1 MPDGPGGFTQDYSC
15 PALLRIPRGRRG
27 LRVRNCHPLR
37 LNFPGH
43 SPRRRR
49 AARRG
54 PTTPRVRRHTR
65 GLGSSPFARHYWGN
79 HCYFLLLRVLRCFSS
94 PGSPPYT
101 VRMTVL
107 QTAGLSHSEIR
118 ASKVTCTYTRLIAA
132 CHVLHRLREPRHPPD
147 ALNSLLRLM
156 SALHPSR
163 GSGTAHT
170 FSCNFLRFLH
180 SLIYYIT
187 YKRSC
192 FSVKKQSLLLLL
204 TVLCANMS
212 KNSSARVK
220 PLFVAEAPDRW
231 RITDSNR

>member
-94 PGSPPYT
+94 PGSPPGICRDDRPSGGRVVPFGNPRINGHLRLPRAYRSLSRPSSPPRAKASTRRPNLLSPWTPQPAERPAAPAHTSSRACNAT
-101 VRMTVL
+101 VGRRE
-107 QTAGLSHSEIR
+107 GR
-118 ASKVTCTYTRLIAA
+118 ASSLYSCSLVCQ
-132 CHVLHRLREPRHPPD
+132 HVKERV
-147 ALNSLLRLM
+147 
-156 SALHPSR
+156 
-163 GSGTAHT
+163 GTACPAG
-170 FSCNFLRFLH
+170 SN
-180 SLIYYIT
+180 
-187 YKRSC
+187 
-192 FSVKKQSLLLLL
+192 
-204 TVLCANMS
+204 A
-212 KNSSARVK
+212 AR
-220 PLFVAEAPDRW
+220 EAP
-231 RITDSNR
+231 